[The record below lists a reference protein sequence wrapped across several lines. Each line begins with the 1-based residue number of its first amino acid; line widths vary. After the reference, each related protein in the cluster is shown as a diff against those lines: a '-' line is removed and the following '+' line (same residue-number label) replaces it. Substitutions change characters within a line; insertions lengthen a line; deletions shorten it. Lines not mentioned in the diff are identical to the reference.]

1 MQFLL
6 DLKMC
11 RYENYGQL
19 VKLHND
25 LAIKL
30 WLSSKRF

>member
-25 LAIKL
+25 LAID
-30 WLSSKRF
+30 WRAI